1 MFVPLLLA
9 GGALLYLATRKK
21 APTGQA
27 ITVTGKS
34 GTPWAVAPNRS
45 SGNVVV
51 WDVFLLPNGTPV
63 MEYAQTGSSTTTR
76 QFLSSPLQATDP
88 ILVKAKAD
96 FL

>member
-1 MFVPLLLA
+1 MLIPI
-9 GGALLYLATRKK
+9 ALGLGLIYLATRPKK
-21 APTGQA
+21 TGQA
-27 ITVTGKS
+27 TTMTGRS

-63 MEYAQTGSSTTTR
+63 MEYAETGSNTKTR
-76 QFLSSPLQATDP
+76 QFLSSPLQSTDP

>member
-1 MFVPLLLA
+1 MLLPL
-9 GGALLYLATRKK
+9 ALLGAGLYWLATRKK
-21 APTGQA
+21 TTGQA

-63 MEYAQTGSSTTTR
+63 MEYAQTGSNTATR
-76 QFLSSPLQATDP
+76 QFLSSPMQANNP
-88 ILVKAKAD
+88 ILIKAKSD